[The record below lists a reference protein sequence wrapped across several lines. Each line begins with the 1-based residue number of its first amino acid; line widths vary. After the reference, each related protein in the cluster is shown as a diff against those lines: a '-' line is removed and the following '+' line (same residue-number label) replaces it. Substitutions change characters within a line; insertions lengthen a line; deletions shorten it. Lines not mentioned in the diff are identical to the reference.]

1 MLFFSEL
8 NKINQW
14 LGCFTKACYIF
25 TFAKGFTL
33 ESKKPN
39 TPNSTFGF
47 KIGPCRPRS
56 LFSQTMCLILSR
68 ISVGPLLSSSFFCYH
83 SSIYNEDFS
92 NFDINTKWIFEDKIL
107 FWDHSCLHTMQGHS
121 SLGIIAAVPIRFRN
135 SIDLHNKL
143 GTHISSHL
151 EIRPTKYHDLIG
163 IIVLIPTYRLFNII
177 D

>member
-1 MLFFSEL
+1 MFHKSLLHFHVR
-8 NKINQW
+8 K
-14 LGCFTKACYIF
+14 GVYIRV
-25 TFAKGFTL
+25 
-33 ESKKPN
+33 KK
-39 TPNSTFGF
+39 TQHTQFY
-47 KIGPCRPRS
+47 IWI
-56 LFSQTMCLILSR
+56 QDWT
-68 ISVGPLLSSSFFCYH
+68 LSSKEPIFSNYVSYFESDQCWTFTVFFLFCYH

-135 SIDLHNKL
+135 GIDLHNKL